1 WPAVVGVCVRASY
14 GGPHNERRMCER
26 RGEVMSPSG
35 EPWRLLIAMIAAIGK
50 HACGQPSRSP
60 PATTVLRLLHLIGDR
75 AYDSDPLDEEL
86 RRRLDPV
93 AAPNPRPLVPSP
105 EFPGLCSTR
114 LPRYPLQ
121 AILS

>member
-1 WPAVVGVCVRASY
+1 
-14 GGPHNERRMCER
+14 
-26 RGEVMSPSG
+26 
-35 EPWRLLIAMIAAIGK
+35 LIAMIAAIGK

-93 AAPNPRPLVPSP
+93 AAPNPRPLVPSL
-105 EFPGLCSTR
+105 PGAAGRARPRRRNGHLPDAATARETHCGYGCRAVPASVQGRPPLVHR
-114 LPRYPLQ
+114 LLPDPDR
-121 AILS
+121 